1 MTMQVHR
8 PHVLA
13 RCLQTKSQ
21 IDQQSTLIFRLLES
35 HIHHTLYSG
44 TANLTMAPTLVL
56 IRHAQALHNV
66 AGDWSFHDPKL
77 SDLGLQQSREL
88 HESLKVSKIGNEV
101 EVIVVSAM
109 RRTLQTA
116 TIGLDWLIKQGIKVI
131 PDANWQENADKP
143 CDTGSQ
149 IEVMEKEFPDYDF
162 STVDP
167 SYPDKTTNLASNPYA
182 FTEKAI
188 LARGQ
193 TCLKELYDRPEKVIA
208 VVSHS
213 GFLRTAV
220 CNRSFFNADW
230 RVFTFD
236 EDAMKAAASKGEKK
250 FILKESEETEA
261 NGGGMGRSDVGI
273 FGIVEGDFPPEVED
287 KIKDEQAKRLE
298 KANELDEAS
307 KQKPS
312 R

>member
-1 MTMQVHR
+1 M
-8 PHVLA
+8 P
-13 RCLQTKSQ
+13 
-21 IDQQSTLIFRLLES
+21 
-35 HIHHTLYSG
+35 
-44 TANLTMAPTLVL
+44 PTLVL
-56 IRHAQALHNV
+56 IRHAQALHN
-66 AGDWSFHDPKL
+66 ATNDWSFPDPKL
-77 SDLGLQQSREL
+77 TELGEQQSREL
-88 HESLKVSKIGNEV
+88 HESLKSSKIGNEV
-101 EVIVVSAM
+101 ELIVVSAM

-116 TIGLDWLIKQGIKVI
+116 TIGLDWLIKKGIKVL
-131 PDANWQENADKP
+131 PDAGWQENADKP
-143 CDTGSQ
+143 CDTGSP
-149 IEVMEKEFPDYDF
+149 ISVMEKEFPNYDF

-193 TCLKELYDRPEKVIA
+193 TCLKALYNRPEKVIA

-236 EDAMKAAASKGEKK
+236 EDAMSKSEGK
-250 FILKESEETEA
+250 FVLKESEETEK

-273 FGIVEGDFPPEVED
+273 FGINDGDFPPE
-287 KIKDEQAKRLE
+287 IKDEVKDEEAKRPA
-298 KANELDEAS
+298 KAEELDEAS
-307 KQKPS
+307 SQKPTK
-312 R
+312 

>member
-1 MTMQVHR
+1 M
-8 PHVLA
+8 P
-13 RCLQTKSQ
+13 
-21 IDQQSTLIFRLLES
+21 
-35 HIHHTLYSG
+35 
-44 TANLTMAPTLVL
+44 PTLLL

-77 SDLGLQQSREL
+77 SELGEEQSREL
-88 HESLKVSKIGNEV
+88 HESLKASKIGNEV
-101 EVIVVSAM
+101 ELIVVSAM

-116 TIGLDWLIKQGIKVI
+116 TIGLDWLIKKGIKVM
-131 PDANWQENADKP
+131 PDAAWQENADKP
-143 CDTGSQ
+143 CDTGSD
-149 IEVMEKEFPDYDF
+149 ISVMEKEFPNYDF
-162 STVDP
+162 SIVDP

-193 TCLKELYDRPEKVIA
+193 TCLKALYDRPERVIA

-220 CNRSFFNADW
+220 CNRRFFNADW

-236 EDAMKAAASKGEKK
+236 EDAMAKEKK
-250 FILKESEETEA
+250 FVLKESEETEK
-261 NGGGMGRSDVGI
+261 NGGGMGRSDVGV
-273 FGIVEGDFPPEVED
+273 FGITEGDFPPEVKEEMKD
-287 KIKDEQAKRLE
+287 KQAKRPAQAE
-298 KANELDEAS
+298 ELDEAN

-312 R
+312 S

>member
-1 MTMQVHR
+1 M
-8 PHVLA
+8 P
-13 RCLQTKSQ
+13 
-21 IDQQSTLIFRLLES
+21 
-35 HIHHTLYSG
+35 
-44 TANLTMAPTLVL
+44 PTLVL

-77 SDLGLQQSREL
+77 SELGEQQSREL
-88 HESLKVSKIGNEV
+88 HESLKASKIGNNV
-101 EVIVVSAM
+101 ELIVVSAM

-116 TIGLDWLIKQGIKVI
+116 TIGLDWLIKKGIKVI

-143 CDTGSQ
+143 CDTGSP
-149 IEVMEKEFPDYDF
+149 ISVMEAEFPNYDF

-193 TCLKELYDRPEKVIA
+193 TCLKALYARPEKVIA
-208 VVSHS
+208 VVTHS

-220 CNRSFFNADW
+220 CNRMFFNADW

-236 EDAMKAAASKGEKK
+236 EEAMAKSADRK
-250 FILKESEETEA
+250 FVLKESEETEK
-261 NGGGMGRSDVGI
+261 NGGGMGRSDIGV
-273 FGIVEGDFPPEVED
+273 FGIVPSDFPPEVED
-287 KIKDEQAKRLE
+287 KIKDEEAKNQAKVE
-298 KANELDEAS
+298 DLDETN
-307 KQKPS
+307 KQKPT
-312 R
+312 